1 MHNMTGFLGA
11 AVGVAIAVV
20 IWVVVVSLRK
30 ERSGDAPQFDE
41 RQLAARAKAY
51 SSAFFTLLGY
61 LAVVAL
67 LDSVAEVRWCDLYTA
82 CFLGMMLALDVFAVA
97 AIRSDAYFGI
107 HERPVA
113 SIVLFAFV
121 AVLNLSVAIA
131 RFAAGEPLETDR
143 LAEALAISHAEAAEQ
158 CVLLQQRLAESE
170 LPLELRRLENSW
182 QLCTIAGYDAV
193 IRTALELRSN
203 TPLSN
208 AAMEVLA
215 VVAYNQPVTRS
226 FIEQV
231 RGVDS
236 SSVVASLE
244 EKGLIEEAGRM
255 ELPGRPVAFRTTAA
269 FLRCFGL
276 SDLSELPEL
285 QPPEEA
291 EETEEEEQLG
301 FDDLTPE
308 EEK

>member
-113 SIVLFAFV
+113 
-121 AVLNLSVAIA
+121 
-131 RFAAGEPLETDR
+131 
-143 LAEALAISHAEAAEQ
+143 
-158 CVLLQQRLAESE
+158 C
-170 LPLELRRLENSW
+170 
-182 QLCTIAGYDAV
+182 C
-193 IRTALELRSN
+193 LRSWPCSISVWRSPASRPGSRCWK
-203 TPLSN
+203 TVCLRAQ
-208 AAMEVLA
+208 AA
-215 VVAYNQPVTRS
+215 
-226 FIEQV
+226 
-231 RGVDS
+231 
-236 SSVVASLE
+236 
-244 EKGLIEEAGRM
+244 
-255 ELPGRPVAFRTTAA
+255 
-269 FLRCFGL
+269 
-276 SDLSELPEL
+276 
-285 QPPEEA
+285 
-291 EETEEEEQLG
+291 
-301 FDDLTPE
+301 
-308 EEK
+308 

>member
-131 RFAAGEPLETDR
+131 RFAAGEPL
-143 LAEALAISHAEAAEQ
+143 
-158 CVLLQQRLAESE
+158 
-170 LPLELRRLENSW
+170 LENGLLTRTSSMNLILGIAFVPVTAARPPGGRMKNLKLKAARAARDW
-182 QLCTIAGYDAV
+182 SQQQLADAV
-193 IRTALELRSN
+193 GVSRQTI
-203 TPLSN
+203 
-208 AAMEVLA
+208 
-215 VVAYNQPVTRS
+215 VA
-226 FIEQV
+226 I
-231 RGVDS
+231 
-236 SSVVASLE
+236 
-244 EKGLIEEAGRM
+244 EKGDYNPTIRLCICICQALGCT
-255 ELPGRPVAFRTTAA
+255 LDALFWP
-269 FLRCFGL
+269 
-276 SDLSELPEL
+276 
-285 QPPEEA
+285 
-291 EETEEEEQLG
+291 ETERQ
-301 FDDLTPE
+301 
-308 EEK
+308 